1 MELNV
6 ITPTNKIFDGKVVS
20 VSLPGQAGTFQVLN
34 NHTPIIS
41 SLKTGEIIVELAE
54 KFEDF
59 YLIPEG
65 GTNELAVKGCEEIL
79 TVTDKK
85 FDYIC
90 CAVGTGGTISG
101 LINCSKKMV

>member
-41 SLKTGEIIVELAE
+41 SLKTGEIIVELVE
-54 KFEDF
+54 KFEESGSNTMIKQIDSNHISISINSGVVE
-59 YLIPEG
+59 LID
-65 GTNELAVKGCEEIL
+65 NKLIVLAE
-79 TVTDKK
+79 
-85 FDYIC
+85 
-90 CAVGTGGTISG
+90 
-101 LINCSKKMV
+101 

>member
-54 KFEDF
+54 KFEESGSNTMINHIDANHISISINSGVVE
-59 YLIPEG
+59 LID
-65 GTNELAVKGCEEIL
+65 NKLIVLAE
-79 TVTDKK
+79 
-85 FDYIC
+85 
-90 CAVGTGGTISG
+90 
-101 LINCSKKMV
+101 